1 MSTSLLT
8 KQGPINNQFHK
19 IGISALLL
27 HSSGYLAF
35 YIIYIVLDAKLPQT
49 EPKSKD
55 NSVQKDEPP
64 RADRSNLTS
73 GTEDG

>member
-27 HSSGYLAF
+27 HSSGYLAY
-35 YIIYIVLDAKLPQT
+35 YIIYVVLDAKLPQT

-55 NSVQKDEPP
+55 NSVQKDDPL
-64 RADRSNLTS
+64 RADTTKLNS